1 MADLFADENFSLRVV
16 RELRKLGHDIL
27 TSREAGLANRGIGD
41 SDVFQAAVATGRI
54 ILTNDRRDYV
64 RLHMRQPE
72 HAGIVICTYD
82 PDVEQLAQRI
92 HDAISAYDS
101 LAGLLIR
108 VTRPG
113 PGEADA

>member
-16 RELRKLGHDIL
+16 RELREFGHDVL
-27 TSREAGLANRGIGD
+27 TSREAGLANRGTGD
-41 SDVFQAAVATGRI
+41 PDIFLAAVAVGRT

-64 RLHMRQPE
+64 RLHRRQPD

-82 PDVEQLAQRI
+82 PDAQRLARRI
-92 HDAISAYDS
+92 HDAISARET
-101 LAGLLIR
+101 LTGLLIR

-113 PGEADA
+113 PPETDA